1 MITGRAALPPA
12 APGRAS
18 YAAGVLGQLY
28 PPPLQVGPEQPGR
41 TDVRARYLLLP
52 TPAQVRMVVPAGHPK
67 AGSRAVL
74 RQLTGHRSRTRLA
87 RVLLGLAVRSGG
99 ADRLA
104 RGTLEVSGPPGA
116 DSVEHVLRRLLGR
129 ERLLLSL
136 PVSPPRANR
145 KPVLQVCDESGRGLA
160 FVKVGHDPL
169 TRELVTAE
177 GTSLERVSAA
187 GLAHVRVPEV
197 LARLEWHGLS
207 LLVLEPLPLPR
218 RRLTGGAADA
228 AFLRLA
234 REIAGVGGTE
244 THPFATSPVRASLAA
259 QLTALGIRAAP
270 LTAHLDALAGA
281 PVALEH
287 GAWHGDL
294 NPGNIALVEGRCLVW
309 DWERF
314 EQGVPLGF
322 DVLHHD
328 LHRAVTVTGTPPP
341 LAARRLLTEAPTRL
355 AGLGV
360 APAAATVTARLY
372 LLALAARYL
381 RDHQSEAG
389 SELGD
394 VDSWLLPAL
403 DAPPAPSP

>member
-1 MITGRAALPPA
+1 MITGRAAVQPP

-18 YAAGVLGQLY
+18 YAASVLQQLY
-28 PPPLQVGPEQPGR
+28 PAPLQVSGEQPGA

-52 TPAQVRMVVPAGHPK
+52 TPAQVRIVVPAGHPK
-67 AGSRAVL
+67 AGARAVL
-74 RQLTGHRSRTRLA
+74 RQLTGHRPRTRLA
-87 RVLLGLAVRSGG
+87 RLLLGLAVRSGG

-104 RGTLEVSGPPGA
+104 RGTLVVTGPPGA
-116 DSVEHVLRRLLGR
+116 DSVEHVLRRVLGR
-129 ERLLLSL
+129 ERLLLGL

-145 KPVLQVCDESGRGLA
+145 KPVVQVCDESGRGLA

-169 TRELVTAE
+169 TRELVAAE
-177 GTSLERVSAA
+177 AASLDLVRAA

-197 LARLEWHGLS
+197 LARLEWHDLS

-218 RRLTGGAADA
+218 RRLGGEAADA
-228 AFLRLA
+228 ALLQLV
-234 REIAGVGGTE
+234 REIAQVGGTT
-244 THPFATSPVRASLAA
+244 THPFLRSPVRASLQA
-259 QLTALGIRAAP
+259 QLAACGPRADR
-270 LTAHLDALAGA
+270 LVAHLAALDEV
-281 PVALEH
+281 PVDLVH

-294 NPGNIALVEGRCLVW
+294 NPGNVALVPGRSMVW

-314 EQGVPLGF
+314 ERDVPLGF

-328 LHRAVTVTGTPPP
+328 LHHAVTMVATPPREAAAHL
-341 LAARRLLTEAPTRL
+341 LASAPDRL

-360 APAAATVTARLY
+360 TPDAARLTARLY

-381 RDHQSEAG
+381 RDNQAEAG

-394 VDSWLLPAL
+394 VETWLLPAL
-403 DAPPAPSP
+403 DPAGPPA